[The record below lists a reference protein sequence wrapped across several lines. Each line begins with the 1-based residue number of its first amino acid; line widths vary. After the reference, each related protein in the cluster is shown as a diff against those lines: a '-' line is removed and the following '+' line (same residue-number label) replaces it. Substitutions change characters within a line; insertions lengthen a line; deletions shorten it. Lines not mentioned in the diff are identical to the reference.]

1 MSLSMLALIKPENI
15 VTIDFETFYDKGYSL
30 TDKDLNMSEY
40 VRHERFH
47 MHCAGVKLGG
57 APVRVLRGK
66 EFDAFVSRV
75 GWKDKLVLAHNTAFD
90 GFILSERYGVHP
102 AGYLD
107 TLSMSR
113 ALYGAAVGHG
123 LDDVANRLGL
133 GGKIKNVLKSTK
145 GLMELPDELMSKLME
160 YCGND
165 VDLCYNVFWKLY
177 PSFPDV
183 ELRLVDQTLK
193 MFCAPKLLIDTGLV
207 TAELDKEVAKKEAA
221 LKTLE
226 EQGITRE
233 QLMSNQKFAKLLEER
248 GIPVPMKKSPT
259 TGKQTLALAKSDPE
273 FRMRLDDEDPAV
285 KILFQARLTVKT
297 TISETRAKRFLSAG
311 SQTMRMPILLNYYG
325 AHTGRWSGGN
335 KLNLQ
340 NLPRGGAL
348 RRSLLAP
355 TGMVVVVADSSQ
367 IEART
372 TAWLAGQNDLLDSFA
387 KGEDVYRKMA
397 AKIYGKTPE
406 DISELERFVGKT
418 CILGL
423 GYGMGA
429 NKLQASLALGAGG
442 KSVRISQSEASS
454 IVSIYRNSN
463 PKIVGLWYDMDKVL
477 QSMNAG
483 DGGAYKILR
492 WGPEHIS
499 LPNQMKLH
507 YPDLGPE
514 YEDGKDLVYRTRFGW
529 TKIYGGL
536 LTENVVQALARII
549 VAEQM
554 LAIGERYDV
563 VTMSHDEVVW
573 LAPEDEAEE
582 AFKFGKKIMSTPPA
596 WAPDLPLNV
605 SGGYDKCYS
614 K

>member
-1 MSLSMLALIKPENI
+1 MSLLALVKPENI

-40 VRHERFH
+40 VRHERFK
-47 MHCAGVKLGG
+47 MHCVGVKF
-57 APVRVLRGK
+57 GK
-66 EFDAFVSRV
+66 SPTNVYSSKGFKSVVAATNWE
-75 GWKDKLVLAHNTAFD
+75 DKLVLAHNTAFD

-113 ALYGAAVGHG
+113 ALYGAAHKHG
-123 LDDVANRLGL
+123 LDDVASRLGL
-133 GGKIKNVLKSTK
+133 GGKIKGVLKSTK
-145 GLMELPDELMSKLME
+145 GLIELPDDLMSELME

-177 PSFPDV
+177 PAFPDV

-193 MFCAPKLLIDTGLV
+193 MFCAPKLLIDTNMV
-207 TAELDKEVAKKEAA
+207 ATELDKEVAKKEAA

-226 EQGITRE
+226 EEGVTRE

-259 TGKQTLALAKSDPE
+259 TGKQTFALSKNDPE
-273 FRMRLDDEDPAV
+273 FRLRLEDEDPAT
-285 KILFQARLTVKT
+285 KALFRARLAVKT
-297 TISETRAKRFLSAG
+297 TIGETRAKRFLTAG
-311 SQTMRMPILLNYYG
+311 CGDVRLPILLNYYG

-340 NLPRGGAL
+340 NLPRGGQL

-355 TGMVVVVADSSQ
+355 AGMVVVVADSSQ

-387 KGEDVYRKMA
+387 RGEDVYVKMA
-397 AKIYGKTPE
+397 SKIYGKAPE
-406 DISELERFVGKT
+406 DISDIERFVGKT

-429 NKLQASLALGAGG
+429 SKLQASLALGLGG
-442 KSVRISQSEASS
+442 KTVKISATEANN
-454 IVSIYRNSN
+454 IVGIYRNANS
-463 PKIVGLWYDMDKVL
+463 KIVGLWYDMQQVL
-477 QSMNAG
+477 NSMNKG
-483 DGGAYKILR
+483 DGGAYKVLR
-492 WGPEHIS
+492 WGPEEIF
-499 LPNQMKLH
+499 LPNQMKLI
-507 YPDLGPE
+507 YTGLGPE
-514 YEDGKDLVYRTRFGW
+514 SEDSKELIYRNRFGW
-529 TKIYGGL
+529 SKIYGGL

-573 LAPEDEAEE
+573 LAPESEAQE
-582 AFKFGKKIMSTPPA
+582 AFEFGKKIMSTAPS
-596 WAPDLPLNV
+596 WASDLPLNV